1 MTGVS
6 GWRMAINSVR
16 QIQAPAALVWRVLT
30 DVTLWPQWG
39 PSVSAV
45 ESADRHII
53 SGSIGRIRTS
63 LGIWLPFEVTHMV
76 PGHSWRWRVG
86 GVPATGH
93 RVDAVDEARC
103 QLVFEIPV
111 WAAPYTLVCGIAASR
126 IARICADLLSSSD
139 SELT

>member
-1 MTGVS
+1 MAGIS
-6 GWRMAINSVR
+6 SWRMAIDSVR
-16 QIQAPAALVWRVLT
+16 QIQAPAAVVWRVLT
-30 DVTLWPQWG
+30 DVTLWPRWG

-53 SGSIGRIRTS
+53 SGSTGRIRTS

-76 PGHSWRWRVG
+76 PGQSWRWRVG

-93 RVDAVDEARC
+93 RVHAVDEVRC
-103 QLVFEIPV
+103 QLVFEIPA
-111 WAAPYTLVCGIAASR
+111 WAAPYALVCRVAAGR
-126 IARICADLLSSSD
+126 IARICADLPSRPD